1 MLKYSTSAVITLH
14 TDTNDFV
21 FASLCYIRDWRGG
34 YFLCHNKHVVIIT
47 NKLTNMNIDSVKMV
61 HSISDVL
68 AGVCIS
74 LNYTT
79 PKWFVCRLEKKKSEL
94 RPLSM
99 IF

>member
-1 MLKYSTSAVITLH
+1 
-14 TDTNDFV
+14 
-21 FASLCYIRDWRGG
+21 
-34 YFLCHNKHVVIIT
+34 
-47 NKLTNMNIDSVKMV
+47 MNIDSVKMV